1 MRAPATLAF
10 GVHLDT
16 PLRTG
21 GGLSLTLPEERDVTI
36 EVFAVDGRR
45 VASAAPARFEA
56 GRHRVALPGAAR
68 LAPGVYWARVRA
80 GSDVWTG
87 RVVRVE

>member
-1 MRAPATLAF
+1 M
-10 GVHLDT
+10 
-16 PLRTG
+16 
-21 GGLSLTLPEERDVTI
+21 TI

-45 VASAAPARFEA
+45 VASAAPTRYEA
-56 GRHRVALPGAAR
+56 GHHRIALPAAAR

-80 GSDVWTG
+80 GSDAWTG